1 MGILSWILMGL
12 IVGVIGK
19 LVMPGP
25 DPGGIFLTIL
35 LGIGGA
41 FVGGYVGSFLGLGS
55 VTGLNP
61 GSLLLSFRYSS
72 MDSSTCAGRL
82 WSGKNTGQSL
92 PASWPC

>member
-1 MGILSWILMGL
+1 MGL
-12 IVGVIGK
+12 IVGVIAK

-61 GSLLLSFRYSS
+61 GSLLLSVGGAVLILILHR
-72 MDSSTCAGRL
+72 TIR
-82 WSGKNTGQSL
+82 KKR
-92 PASWPC
+92 

>member
-12 IVGVIGK
+12 IVGVIAK

-55 VTGLNP
+55 VTGLNL
-61 GSLLLSFRYSS
+61 GSLLLSVGGAVLILILHR
-72 MDSSTCAGRL
+72 TIR
-82 WSGKNTGQSL
+82 KKR
-92 PASWPC
+92 

>member
-12 IVGVIGK
+12 IVGVIAK

-25 DPGGIFLTIL
+25 DPGGIFITIL

-61 GSLLLSFRYSS
+61 GSLLLSVGGAVLILILYR
-72 MDSSTCAGRL
+72 TIR
-82 WSGKNTGQSL
+82 KKR
-92 PASWPC
+92 

>member
-12 IVGVIGK
+12 IVGVIAK

-25 DPGGIFLTIL
+25 DPGGIFITIL

-55 VTGLNP
+55 VTGFNL
-61 GSLLLSFRYSS
+61 GSLLLAVGGAVLILILYR
-72 MDSSTCAGRL
+72 TIR
-82 WSGKNTGQSL
+82 KKR
-92 PASWPC
+92 

>member
-12 IVGVIGK
+12 IVGVIAK

-35 LGIGGA
+35 QGIGGA

-61 GSLLLSFRYSS
+61 GSLLLSVGGAVLILILHR
-72 MDSSTCAGRL
+72 TIR
-82 WSGKNTGQSL
+82 KKR
-92 PASWPC
+92 

>member
-12 IVGVIGK
+12 IVGVIAK

-25 DPGGIFLTIL
+25 DPGGIFITIL

-55 VTGLNP
+55 VTGFNL
-61 GSLLLSFRYSS
+61 GSLLLAVGWAVLILILHR
-72 MDSSTCAGRL
+72 TIR
-82 WSGKNTGQSL
+82 KKR
-92 PASWPC
+92 

>member
-12 IVGVIGK
+12 IVGVIAK

-25 DPGGIFLTIL
+25 DPGGIFITIL

-55 VTGLNP
+55 VTGFNL
-61 GSLLLSFRYSS
+61 GSLLLSVGG
-72 MDSSTCAGRL
+72 AVL
-82 WSGKNTGQSL
+82 ILSL
-92 PASWPC
+92 YRTIRKKR

>member
-12 IVGVIGK
+12 IVGVIAK

-55 VTGLNP
+55 VTGFNL
-61 GSLLLSFRYSS
+61 GSLLLAVGGAVLILILYR
-72 MDSSTCAGRL
+72 TIR
-82 WSGKNTGQSL
+82 KKR
-92 PASWPC
+92 

>member
-12 IVGVIGK
+12 IVGVIAK

-25 DPGGIFLTIL
+25 DPGGIFITIL

-55 VTGLNP
+55 VTGFNL
-61 GSLLLSFRYSS
+61 GSLLLSVGGAVLILFLHR
-72 MDSSTCAGRL
+72 TIR
-82 WSGKNTGQSL
+82 KKR
-92 PASWPC
+92 

>member
-12 IVGVIGK
+12 IVGVIAK

-61 GSLLLSFRYSS
+61 GSLLLSVGGAVLILILYR
-72 MDSSTCAGRL
+72 TIKKKR
-82 WSGKNTGQSL
+82 
-92 PASWPC
+92 

>member
-12 IVGVIGK
+12 IVGVIAK

-61 GSLLLSFRYSS
+61 GSLLLSVGGAVLILILHR
-72 MDSSTCAGRL
+72 TIKKKR
-82 WSGKNTGQSL
+82 
-92 PASWPC
+92 

>member
-12 IVGVIGK
+12 IVGVIAK

-25 DPGGIFLTIL
+25 DPGGIFITIL

-55 VTGLNP
+55 VTGLNL
-61 GSLLLSFRYSS
+61 GSLLLAVGGAVLILILYR
-72 MDSSTCAGRL
+72 TIKKKR
-82 WSGKNTGQSL
+82 
-92 PASWPC
+92 

>member
-12 IVGVIGK
+12 IVGVIAK

-25 DPGGIFLTIL
+25 DPGGIFLIL

-61 GSLLLSFRYSS
+61 GSLLLSVGGAVLILILHR
-72 MDSSTCAGRL
+72 TIR
-82 WSGKNTGQSL
+82 KKR
-92 PASWPC
+92 

>member
-12 IVGVIGK
+12 IVGVIAK

-61 GSLLLSFRYSS
+61 GSLLLSVGGAVLILILHRII
-72 MDSSTCAGRL
+72 R
-82 WSGKNTGQSL
+82 KKR
-92 PASWPC
+92 

>member
-12 IVGVIGK
+12 IVGVIAK

-25 DPGGIFLTIL
+25 DPGGIFITIL

-55 VTGLNP
+55 VTGFNL
-61 GSLLLSFRYSS
+61 GSLLLAVGGAVLILILSR
-72 MDSSTCAGRL
+72 TIR
-82 WSGKNTGQSL
+82 KKR
-92 PASWPC
+92 

>member
-12 IVGVIGK
+12 IVGVIAK

-61 GSLLLSFRYSS
+61 GSLLLSVGGAVLILILHR
-72 MDSSTCAGRL
+72 TIR
-82 WSGKNTGQSL
+82 KRR
-92 PASWPC
+92 

>member
-12 IVGVIGK
+12 IVGVIAK

-25 DPGGIFLTIL
+25 DPGGIFITIL

-55 VTGLNP
+55 VTGLNL
-61 GSLLLSFRYSS
+61 GSLLLAVGGVVLILILYR
-72 MDSSTCAGRL
+72 TIR
-82 WSGKNTGQSL
+82 KKR
-92 PASWPC
+92 

>member
-12 IVGVIGK
+12 IVGVIAK

-41 FVGGYVGSFLGLGS
+41 FVGGYVGSFLGLRS

-61 GSLLLSFRYSS
+61 GSLLLSVGGAVLILILHR
-72 MDSSTCAGRL
+72 TIR
-82 WSGKNTGQSL
+82 KKR
-92 PASWPC
+92 

>member
-12 IVGVIGK
+12 IVGVIAK

-61 GSLLLSFRYSS
+61 GNLLLSVGGAVLILILHR
-72 MDSSTCAGRL
+72 TIR
-82 WSGKNTGQSL
+82 KKR
-92 PASWPC
+92 

>member
-12 IVGVIGK
+12 IVGVIAK

-25 DPGGIFLTIL
+25 DPGGIFITIL

-55 VTGLNP
+55 VTGLNL
-61 GSLLLSFRYSS
+61 GSLLLSVGGAVLILILYR
-72 MDSSTCAGRL
+72 TIR
-82 WSGKNTGQSL
+82 KRR
-92 PASWPC
+92 

>member
-12 IVGVIGK
+12 IVGVIAK

-25 DPGGIFLTIL
+25 DPGGIFITIL

-55 VTGLNP
+55 VTGLNL
-61 GSLLLSFRYSS
+61 GSLLLSVGGEVHILILYR
-72 MDSSTCAGRL
+72 TIR
-82 WSGKNTGQSL
+82 KKR
-92 PASWPC
+92 